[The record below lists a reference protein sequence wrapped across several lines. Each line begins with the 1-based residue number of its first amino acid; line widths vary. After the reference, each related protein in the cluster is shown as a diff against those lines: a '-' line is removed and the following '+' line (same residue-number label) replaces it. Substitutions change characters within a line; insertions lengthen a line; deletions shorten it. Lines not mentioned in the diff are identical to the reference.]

1 MQRGAK
7 IALGVA
13 LAGAVLLTAATA
25 SAGSPELG
33 NTDDTPMGV
42 RKTRL
47 WNKLVSI
54 SELDNTQRMFLMLW
68 AYGEGGYS
76 PYAHNDSASERA
88 ASSQA
93 ADNNPTIVQRAIA
106 CGIAD
111 AKLRT
116 GSWGTFQR
124 LAPFVAG
131 DAFEI
136 FGAAGCP
143 FADPT
148 RLPMN
153 LNLQIAGAIE
163 TARDLQGY
171 QGFIAYP
178 TAGNLRLGTGS
189 PARMGY
195 ITENKDRLD
204 KYRAH
209 ASVQGLGGIVDAQI
223 ARFPGNVAEIYERLR
238 SQGPA

>member
-1 MQRGAK
+1 MNRVAK
-7 IALGVA
+7 IAIGIAAAGVV
-13 LAGAVLLTAATA
+13 LAVATGA

-33 NTDDTPMGV
+33 DTDDTPMGV
-42 RKTRL
+42 RKTRI

-54 SELDNTQRMFLMLW
+54 GELDNNQRLFLMLW

-76 PYAHNDSASERA
+76 PFAHNDSASERA

-93 ADNNPTIVQRAIA
+93 ADNNPTLVARAIA
-106 CGIAD
+106 CGIDD

-124 LAPFVAG
+124 LAPYVAS

-136 FGAAGCP
+136 FGQAGCP

-148 RLPMN
+148 RLPTN

-171 QGFIAYP
+171 QGWIAYP

-195 ITENKDRLD
+195 ISDNADRLD
-204 KYRAH
+204 KYRKH
-209 ASVQGLGGIVDAQI
+209 AAAQGLGGIVDAQL
-223 ARFPGNVAEIYERLR
+223 ARFPSNVAAIYERLR